1 MEESTDSFSGNEW
14 ELSKENVQPLK
25 QGRKMANLTA
35 ALAPSSVDQT
45 RIFREKQ
52 WVFLHFQLQQML
64 LNWTG
69 VLTFLFLRFQREFEA
84 QIRTYEGDD
93 PLEIWYR

>member
-1 MEESTDSFSGNEW
+1 MEGSTDSFSGNEW

-45 RIFREKQ
+45 RIFREEQ
-52 WVFLHFQLQQML
+52 
-64 LNWTG
+64 
-69 VLTFLFLRFQREFEA
+69 
-84 QIRTYEGDD
+84 
-93 PLEIWYR
+93 